1 MTLSPFLKL
10 DIPVTFKDHPG
21 VESAVLYTDINLCN
35 LNCFKCHNRAL
46 YSGRGEKFGYEELKE
61 KLNNLRLLGVE
72 LVIISGGEPLLEKK
86 LEEGL
91 KFLKSL
97 GFPVRIDTNGTLPER
112 MEELI
117 EKGLADGF
125 ALDIKIPLK
134 NEYSEEELKRF
145 KKILFSREDVSDE
158 KFWNY
163 VNSVRESLELLK
175 KHSLPYNILRTV
187 RYPLLTESDL
197 ELIKNQVKFLPHQV
211 NPFYD
216 VEVRK

>member
-1 MTLSPFLKL
+1 M
-10 DIPVTFKDHPG
+10 
-21 VESAVLYTDINLCN
+21 
-35 LNCFKCHNRAL
+35 
-46 YSGRGEKFGYEELKE
+46 
-61 KLNNLRLLGVE
+61 
-72 LVIISGGEPLLEKK
+72 EKK

-117 EKGLADGF
+117 KKELADGF

-175 KHSLPYNILRTV
+175 KHSLPYNIHRTV